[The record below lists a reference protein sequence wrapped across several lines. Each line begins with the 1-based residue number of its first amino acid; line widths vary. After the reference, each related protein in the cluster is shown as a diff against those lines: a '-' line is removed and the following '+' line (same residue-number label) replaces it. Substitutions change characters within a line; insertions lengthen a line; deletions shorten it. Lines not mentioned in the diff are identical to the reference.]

1 MTTNP
6 VNLNKLS
13 LDQLEAMASEFQSI
27 APGLKEA
34 VKDLIGE
41 LEEKV
46 DQIDSLGFELTT
58 LEETQFYKGLS
69 EHSHQQLML
78 DWREYIRSLKQAL
91 ENLEKAVQA
100 VAIEK
105 AAREN

>member
-1 MTTNP
+1 MTNP
-6 VNLNKLS
+6 VNPNELS
-13 LDQLEAMASEFQSI
+13 LDQLEVMASEFQTI
-27 APGLKEA
+27 APKVKDA
-34 VKDLIGE
+34 VKNLIGE

-46 DQIDSLGFELTT
+46 DQIDTLGFELTT
-58 LEETQFYKGLS
+58 LEETQYYKGLS

-78 DWREYIRSLKQAL
+78 NWREYIRSLKQAL
-91 ENLEKAVQA
+91 DNLEKAAEA

>member
-1 MTTNP
+1 MTDSINSYKF
-6 VNLNKLS
+6 N
-13 LDQLEAMASEFQSI
+13 LDQLEAMASEFQAI
-27 APGLKEA
+27 APGVKEA
-34 VKDLIGE
+34 VKDLISE

-46 DQIDSLGFELTT
+46 DQIDSLGSELTA

-78 DWREYIRSLKQAL
+78 DWREYVRSLKQAL
-91 ENLEKAVQA
+91 ENLEKAAEA

>member
-1 MTTNP
+1 MTDP
-6 VNLNKLS
+6 VDSSKLS
-13 LDQLEAMASEFQSI
+13 LDQLEAMASEFQAI
-27 APGLKEA
+27 APKVKYA

-46 DQIDSLGFELTT
+46 DQIDALGFDLKT
-58 LEETQFYKGLS
+58 LEETQFYRGLS

-91 ENLEKAVQA
+91 ENLENAVEA

>member
-1 MTTNP
+1 MTDP
-6 VNLNKLS
+6 VSPYKFS
-13 LDQLEAMASEFQSI
+13 FDQLEVMASEFQAI
-27 APGLKEA
+27 APGVKDA
-34 VKDLIGE
+34 VKDLIGK

-46 DQIDSLGFELTT
+46 DLIDALGFELTT
-58 LEETQFYKGLS
+58 LEETQFYRGLS

-78 DWREYIRSLKQAL
+78 DWREYIRSLRQAQ
-91 ENLEKAVQA
+91 ENLEKAVEA